1 MEHKYPLLTA
11 PLKLA
16 GLTLK
21 NRMFSAPTSLA
32 ELGPDR
38 HYTKENIEY
47 YKLRAM
53 GGAAVV
59 PVGDTIV
66 DESGS
71 SHPQQVC
78 INDPSTAP
86 YFCAVVDAIHSGGA
100 AAAVQLDH
108 GGALCTPEFIGGRNA
123 MGPSGYVDAWGDEVV
138 AMTED
143 QILEIAEKY
152 GEAAANAKRY
162 GFDMV
167 QIHAGHGWLI
177 HEFISPLTNHRN
189 DKWGGNLENRMRFCL
204 LVVEKVRAA
213 VGRQFPVSI
222 RISGSERI
230 EGGYEIDTGVKVAQ
244 MLDGKVDLIH
254 VSAATQ
260 QVDEAYAYMFPT
272 VFMND
277 MENACLA
284 AEIKKY
290 VRTPVAAVGAF
301 NIPDDMEKFLAQ
313 SGVDAIAIGRALLAD
328 PFLPRKVILEKP
340 EEITP
345 CIRCMECQNAMVQNR
360 VIRCAVN
367 PLIGRE
373 CDVFHPLPTYVHKK
387 VLVAGAGPGGM
398 EAALLAKQR
407 GHEVILCE
415 AGDKLGALRFADN
428 NVWFK
433 RPMRRW
439 RDSQIAKIGRTDIE
453 VRLNTRVDKAV
464 VDEIQPDVL
473 IIAVGSEPFAIPVP
487 GHDGKNVIFG
497 AYITPETKIGKKV
510 VIIGGGFIGVEEA
523 IALSHDGHEV
533 TILEMLPELAKEA
546 GPMYK
551 IGLFRQLKESENIT
565 QALGMRCTK
574 INEQGVY
581 ATDSDGKEVFF
592 PCDTVIMAA
601 GMRSRSAEVDALRPL
616 VREYYVVGDAGK
628 PGKIMNATRDAY
640 DAVTALGYM

>member
-1 MEHKYPLLTA
+1 MKKYEHLLS

-47 YKLRAM
+47 YKLRAL

-71 SHPQQVC
+71 AHPQQVC
-78 INDPSTAP
+78 INDPSAAP

-100 AAAVQLDH
+100 AAAVQIDH

-123 MGPSGYVDAWGDEVV
+123 MGPSGYIDAWGDEVV
-138 AMTED
+138 AMTEA

-177 HEFISPLTNHRN
+177 HEFISPLTNHRK
-189 DKWGGNLENRMRFCL
+189 DQWGGSIENRMRFCL
-204 LVVEKVRAA
+204 LVIERVRAA
-213 VGRQFPVSI
+213 VGRQFPVSV

-230 EGGYEIDTGVKVAQ
+230 EGGYDIDTGVEIAKL
-244 MLDGKVDLIH
+244 LDGKVELIH

-260 QVDEAYAYMFPT
+260 QVNESYAYMFPT

-284 AEIKKY
+284 AEIKKH
-290 VRTPVAAVGAF
+290 VRTPVVSVGAF
-301 NIPDDMEKFLAQ
+301 NMPDDMEAFLAE
-313 SGVDAIAIGRALLAD
+313 SGVDAIALGRALLAD
-328 PFLPRKVILEKP
+328 PFLPRKVMAGKP
-340 EEITP
+340 EDITP
-345 CIRCMECQNAMVQNR
+345 CIRCMECQNGMVQNR
-360 VIRCAVN
+360 VVRCAVN

-373 CDVFHPLPTYVHKK
+373 CDVFHPLPTYVRKR
-387 VLVAGAGPGGM
+387 VLVAGGGPAGM
-398 EAALLAKQR
+398 EAALLAAQR

-415 AGDKLGALRFADN
+415 AGSRLGALRFADN
-428 NVWFK
+428 DVWFK

-439 RDSQIAKIGRTDIE
+439 RDSQVARIARTDIE
-453 VRLNTRVDKAV
+453 LRLNTRVDKALV
-464 VDEIQPDVL
+464 EELHPDVL
-473 IIAVGSEPFAIPVP
+473 LIAVGSEPFAVPVP
-487 GHDGKNVIFG
+487 GHDGENVVFG
-497 AYITPETKIGKKV
+497 AYITPETKIGKRV

-533 TILEMLPELAKEA
+533 TILEMLPELAREA

-551 IGLFRQLKESENIT
+551 IGLFRQLKESKNIR

-574 INEQGVY
+574 IDERGVY
-581 ATDSDGKEVFF
+581 AAAADGTEQFF
-592 PCDTVIMAA
+592 PCDTVVMAA
-601 GMRSRSAEVDALRPL
+601 GMRSRTAEVDALRPL
-616 VREYYVVGDAGK
+616 VNEYYVIGDAAR
-628 PGKIMNATRDAY
+628 PGKIMNANRDAY
-640 DAVTALGYM
+640 DAVTALGFR

>member
-1 MEHKYPLLTA
+1 MERYKKLLEPLTI
-11 PLKLA
+11 A

-38 HYTKENIEY
+38 HYTKENLEY
-47 YKLRAM
+47 YKLRAL

-78 INDPSTAP
+78 INDPSAVP
-86 YFCAVVDAIHSGGA
+86 YLCAVVDAIHSGGA
-100 AAAVQLDH
+100 AAAVQIDH

-138 AMTED
+138 AMTEE
-143 QILEIAEKY
+143 QIYEIADKY
-152 GEAAANAKRY
+152 AEAAANAKRC

-177 HEFISPLTNHRN
+177 HEFISPLTNHR
-189 DKWGGNLENRMRFCL
+189 DDRWGGSLENRMRFCL

-213 VGRQFPVSI
+213 VGRQFPISI

-230 EGGYEIDTGVKVAQ
+230 EGGYEIDTGVEIAR

-260 QVDEAYAYMFPT
+260 QVDESYAYMFPT

-284 AEIKKY
+284 AEIKKHIK
-290 VRTPVAAVGAF
+290 TPVVSVGAF
-301 NIPDDMEKFLAQ
+301 NIPDDMERFLEE
-313 SGVDAIAIGRALLAD
+313 SGVDAIAMGRALLAD
-328 PFLPRKVILEKP
+328 PFLPRKVLEGKP

-345 CIRCMECQNAMVQNR
+345 CIRCMECQNGMVQHR
-360 VIRCAVN
+360 IVRCAVN
-367 PLIGRE
+367 PVIGRE
-373 CDVFHPLPTYVHKK
+373 CEVFHPQPTYVHKK
-387 VLVAGAGPGGM
+387 VLIAGGGPAGM
-398 EAALLAKQR
+398 EAALLAHQR
-407 GHEVILCE
+407 GHEVVLCE
-415 AGDKLGALRFADN
+415 ASGKLGALRFADN

-433 RPMRRW
+433 KPMRRW
-439 RDSQIAKIGRTDIE
+439 RDSQIAKIGRTGIE

-464 VDEIQPDVL
+464 VEEIQPDVL
-473 IIAVGSEPFAIPVP
+473 IIAVGSEPFAVPVP
-487 GHDGKNVIFG
+487 GHDGKNVVFG
-497 AYITPETKIGKKV
+497 AHITPETEIGKRV

-523 IALSHDGHEV
+523 IALASEGHEV
-533 TILEMLPELAKEA
+533 TILEMRGALAIEA

-551 IGLFRQLKESENIT
+551 IGLFRQLKETENIT
-565 QALGMRCTK
+565 QALGMRCSK
-574 INEQGVY
+574 ITEEGVY
-581 ATDSDGKEVFF
+581 ALDADGNEVFY
-592 PCDTVIMAA
+592 PCDTVVMAA
-601 GMRSRSAEVDALRPL
+601 GMRSRSEEAAALRGL
-616 VREYYVVGDAGK
+616 VKETYVIGDANK
-628 PGKIMNATRDAY
+628 AAKIMNANRDAY
-640 DAVTALGYM
+640 DAVTALGYR